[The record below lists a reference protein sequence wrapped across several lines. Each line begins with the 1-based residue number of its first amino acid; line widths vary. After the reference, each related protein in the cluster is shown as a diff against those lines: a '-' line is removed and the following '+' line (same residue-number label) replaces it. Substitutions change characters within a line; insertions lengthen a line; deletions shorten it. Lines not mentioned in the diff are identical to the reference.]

1 MDPNMFGTNEQ
12 WATALKAVI
21 FIKRL
26 TCISTRLKEVN
37 KEIEEVEW
45 NCDTLELGP
54 DKLQALYLER
64 EHLQYLLQKGDFYVP
79 NF

>member
-1 MDPNMFGTNEQ
+1 MDD
-12 WATALKAVI
+12 
-21 FIKRL
+21 RL
-26 TCISTRLKEVN
+26 MCIATRLKELN
-37 KEIEEVEW
+37 KEISDLEW

-64 EHLQYLLQKGDFYVP
+64 DHLQYLLRKGDVYVP

>member
-1 MDPNMFGTNEQ
+1 MDE
-12 WATALKAVI
+12 
-21 FIKRL
+21 RL

-37 KEIEEVEW
+37 KEISDFEW

-64 EHLQYLLQKGDFYVP
+64 DHLEYLLHKGDVYVP

>member
-1 MDPNMFGTNEQ
+1 METRSVEANEVK
-12 WATALKAVI
+12 LDE
-21 FIKRL
+21 RL

-64 EHLQYLLQKGDFYVP
+64 EHLQYLLQNGDSYVP

>member
-1 MDPNMFGTNEQ
+1 MSDP
-12 WATALKAVI
+12 
-21 FIKRL
+21 RL

-64 EHLQYLLQKGDFYVP
+64 EHLQHLLQKGDSFVP

>member
-1 MDPNMFGTNEQ
+1 METRSVEANEVK
-12 WATALKAVI
+12 LDE
-21 FIKRL
+21 RL
-26 TCISTRLKEVN
+26 TYISTRLKEVN